1 MSYRNRTI
9 KVLSKK
15 EIEERYPK
23 ENNSNV
29 TKLTREF
36 VERGF
41 KIVRLKM
48 DGLSSEKFLTMEV
61 NDAVEIVLN
70 NDNFEIG
77 CYTDLSEKLQNDTI
91 YVAVKVLGRP
101 RHYYH
106 WLFNDE

>member
-23 ENNSNV
+23 ENNSNMA
-29 TKLTREF
+29 KLTREF

-48 DGLSSEKFLTMEV
+48 DGLSNEKFLTMEV
-61 NDAVEIVLN
+61 NDADRDI
-70 NDNFEIG
+70 
-77 CYTDLSEKLQNDTI
+77 TI
-91 YVAVKVLGRP
+91 IDYLMMSRLTCQQKQIFHRKSN
-101 RHYYH
+101 Y
-106 WLFNDE
+106 

>member
-23 ENNSNV
+23 ENNSNMA
-29 TKLTREF
+29 KLTREF

-48 DGLSSEKFLTMEV
+48 DGLSNEKFLTMEV
-61 NDAVEIVLN
+61 NAAVEIVLN

-77 CYTDLSEKLQNDTI
+77 CYTDLSELLNDTI
-91 YVAVKVLGRP
+91 YVAVKVLGGP

>member
-1 MSYRNRTI
+1 
-9 KVLSKK
+9 
-15 EIEERYPK
+15 
-23 ENNSNV
+23 
-29 TKLTREF
+29 
-36 VERGF
+36 
-41 KIVRLKM
+41 M
-48 DGLSSEKFLTMEV
+48 DGLSNEKFLTMEV

-106 WLFNDE
+106 